1 MTIRLAA
8 RILAAALLFGVGIR
22 VSPAQAQGAGLSISE
37 SESAPPESSS
47 PSSTSATPEINQATE
62 TPAETRNG
70 LGLPGRF
77 LLDQK
82 EIWTS
87 PAKIRWADA
96 RWILPLAGLSATLF
110 ATEASISKPQ
120 SNTPVTIQR
129 YKTISTA
136 GVGALA
142 GVAGGMWLLSYR
154 PHGFSDGEH
163 WRETGF
169 LAGESALNSLVMV
182 ETLKYSLRRQ
192 RPFEGGGSGPF
203 FQSGGTS
210 FPSEHAAAAWSIAGV
225 VAHEYPGPLTKITA
239 YGLAA
244 LVSFSRVRA
253 SQHFPS
259 DVLIGSLAGY
269 MISQNIYSR
278 RTRTEPRGEEP
289 GGADWPSFSEMF
301 RSGEDLSIAS
311 MGSTYVPLDSW
322 VYPAVERLGALG
334 VVRDDLLG
342 LRPWTR
348 LAVSRMLEDVD
359 DEELDTS
366 AAVLVRSLQAEFTR
380 EAKLDAGKPN
390 QAISLDQVYSR
401 VQFIS
406 GRPLNDGLHFG
417 QTIANDFGRPYGQGW
432 QQINGFETR
441 AEQGRFSCFVRGEYQ
456 HSPSLPGYSANVAQ
470 VIATQDN
477 TPVQSFNGRAA
488 LNSFRLLDTYV
499 SMHLLG
505 QEFSVGKQSYWWGPD
520 DGSAMMLSDNA
531 EPFYSLRIKRATP
544 LYIPLLS
551 KLLGPF
557 QYDNFF
563 GKLSGHKFPRQPFF
577 YGQKI
582 SFSPTK
588 NLELGFSRDA
598 VIAGE
603 GVAPL
608 TFGTFWHSFTSTS
621 SGTCAGCSLRNN
633 PGARHGSFDFR
644 YRLPGL
650 RNWLTLYADSVVH
663 DDVSPV
669 DAPRHAAMTPGI
681 YLAKVPGLPKLD
693 LHVEGGSTDI
703 THRAEGGKY
712 YFYEG
717 VYRDGYT
724 NKGYLLSSWLGRE
737 GTGGQAW
744 ATYWLTP
751 ESTIQFGYRTLKVSP
766 HFVPQGESQLDGY
779 ARLRYGWRNGL
790 GLQVLIQG
798 ERWRAP
804 VLMATPQV
812 DVTTQIQVSFSPKS
826 WSLSKR

>member
-1 MTIRLAA
+1 MTIQLQAG
-8 RILAAALLFGVGIR
+8 ILGTALLLGVGMR
-22 VSPAQAQGAGLSISE
+22 VSPAQERGAGPAIPE
-37 SESAPPESSS
+37 SESAKPQPSSSAGAPPEIGEV
-47 PSSTSATPEINQATE
+47 AE
-62 TPAETRNG
+62 TPARTRKG
-70 LGLPGRF
+70 LAGRF
-77 LLDQK
+77 LADQK

-87 PAKIRWADA
+87 PAKIRLADA
-96 RWILPLAGLSATLF
+96 GWILPLAGLSATLF
-110 ATEASISKPQ
+110 ATDASFSKSQPKA
-120 SNTPVTIQR
+120 PGAIEH

-142 GVAGGMWLLSYR
+142 GAAGGMWLLSSR
-154 PHGFSDGEH
+154 SHTDGSHNGH

-169 LAGESALNSLVMV
+169 LAGESALSSLMMT
-182 ETLKYSLRRQ
+182 EALKYSLGRQ
-192 RPFEGGGSGPF
+192 RPLQGNGSGPF
-203 FQSGGTS
+203 FQTGGTS

-225 VAHEYPGPLTKITA
+225 VAHEYPGPLTKIAA

-259 DVLIGSLAGY
+259 DALVGSLLGY
-269 MISQNIYSR
+269 MIAQNIDSR
-278 RTRTEPRGEEP
+278 HAGTEFGGAELR
-289 GGADWPSFSEMF
+289 GADWQSFHEMF
-301 RSGEDLSIAS
+301 RTGEDLSIAS

-322 VYPAVERLGALG
+322 VYPAVERLAALG
-334 VVRDDLLG
+334 AVRDEFLG

-348 LAVSRMLEDVD
+348 IAVYRMLEGVD
-359 DEELDTS
+359 DQELDSS
-366 AAVLVRSLQAEFTR
+366 AAALARSLNAEFER
-380 EAKLDAGKPN
+380 EAELDAGKPN
-390 QAISLDQVYSR
+390 QAISLDEVYSR
-401 VQFIS
+401 FQYIS
-406 GRPLNDGLHFG
+406 GTPLNDGFHFG
-417 QTIANDFGRPYGQGW
+417 QTIADDFGRPYGHGW
-432 QQINGFETR
+432 QQIDGFETR
-441 AEQGRFSCFVRGEYQ
+441 AEQGRFSYFMRGEYQ
-456 HSPSLPGYSANVAQ
+456 HSPSLPGYSPSVAQ

-477 TPVQSFNGRAA
+477 TPVESFNGRAA
-488 LNSFRLLDTYV
+488 LDSFRLLDTYV
-499 SMHLLG
+499 SMHLMG
-505 QEFSVGKQSYWWGPD
+505 QEVSVGKQSYWWGPD

-531 EPFYSLRIKRATP
+531 EPFYSLRIKRTTP

-563 GKLSGHKFPRQPFF
+563 GKPSGHTFPRQPFF

-650 RNWLTLYADSVVH
+650 RNWLTLYADAVVH

-669 DAPRHAAMTPGI
+669 DAPRHAAVTPGI

-703 THRAEGGKY
+703 TSRAKGGEY
-712 YFYEG
+712 YYYEG
-717 VYRDGYT
+717 IYRDGYT
-724 NKGYLLSSWLGRE
+724 NKGYLLGSWLGRE

-744 ATYWLTP
+744 ATYWFTP
-751 ESTIQFGYRTLKVSP
+751 ESTLQLGYRTLKVSP
-766 HFVPQGESQLDGY
+766 YFVPQGESQLDGY
-779 ARLRYGWRNGL
+779 AKLRYGLRNGL
-790 GLQVLIQG
+790 ALQALIQG

-804 VLMATPQV
+804 VLTAAPQV
-812 DVTTQIQVSFSPKS
+812 DVTAQIQVSFSPKN